1 MENTLCTY
9 FEFLRTELLPL
20 FSNRELAIIIWGVI
34 FLGYALYNK
43 GLGDSLMRLLR
54 IFYGYKLVTIRLIL
68 YLQIGGL
75 TYIMFRTGVFSHY
88 SLIKT
93 VVEYSLFSAVVLL
106 YESISDPSE
115 QIRRTVLNYLAAT
128 TILTV
133 YLNSFSYSLI
143 AELILLPTVCLLI
156 AIITYAQYKAD
167 SQYKTAGGCATVI
180 LLLLALSGIAYV
192 IYQSTHCQ
200 PEIIMEGLARE
211 VFVPLVMTCFL
222 IPYVYFVAVI
232 SKYES
237 LFVRLDVRRKNE
249 KNVSGNHYRKW
260 KIAII
265 KKCGLNVAKIEFCT
279 KQLKIFMYETD
290 EDFFNALDKIGK
302 EADQSSS

>member
-43 GLGDSLMRLLR
+43 GLRDSLMRLLR

-115 QIRRTVLNYLAAT
+115 QIRKTLLHYLAAT

-143 AELILLPTVCLLI
+143 AELILLPTVCFLI
-156 AIITYAQYKAD
+156 VLITYAQYKTD
-167 SQYKTAGGCATVI
+167 PQYKTASGCAAII
-180 LLLLALSGIAYV
+180 LSLLALSGIGYV
-192 IYQSTHCQ
+192 IYQSIHCQ